1 MGAAADGAATTGGG
15 VAMTRGVFALLALA
29 MFINYIDRGNL
40 ATAAP
45 LIKGELGLDN
55 THYGILVSAFFWV
68 YTPAQLFGAWLAAR
82 LDPYRALAC
91 GLALWS
97 LATVLSGLANGF
109 VVLLGLRVLLG
120 IGESVGFPAT
130 SKMLAANVPPAQ
142 LGRAN
147 GILNSGIYF
156 GPAVGTFIGGIV
168 LTLLGWRLLFVV
180 FGGLSLLW
188 IVPWWRATRRL
199 SSAARSASAVD
210 EPSFGEM
217 LGKRELWGAAIGHA
231 TTNYPFYLLLSWL
244 PLYLVKTHGFS
255 LEAMGRL
262 TGVVYALTGAA
273 CLASS
278 WLADRRIARGAPMTR
293 VRLGMVVFSHAL
305 AAACMLACAFGG
317 IEVTIVALLVYS
329 LSPGLGGFNLYAIA
343 QTLAGPRAAGRWM
356 GLQNAIGNI
365 PGIVSPIVTGW
376 LIDWTGGYSAA
387 FLVAAFLP
395 LAGIAGWLWLVRRVE
410 PVTWSAPPAR

>member
-1 MGAAADGAATTGGG
+1 MSRAADGAATG
-15 VAMTRGVFALLALA
+15 VSGARMTRGVFALLGLA

-55 THYGILVSAFFWV
+55 TEYGVLVSAFFWV

-97 LATVLSGLANGF
+97 LATVVTGFANGF
-109 VVLLGLRVLLG
+109 AVLLGLRVLLG
-120 IGESVGFPAT
+120 VGESVSFPAT
-130 SKMLAANVPPAQ
+130 SKILAANIPPAR

-147 GILNSGIYF
+147 GFVNSGIYL
-156 GPAVGTFIGGIV
+156 GPAVGTFVGGIV
-168 LTLLGWRLLFVV
+168 LTFLGWRLLFVV
-180 FGGLSLLW
+180 FGVLSLLW
-188 IVPWWRATRRL
+188 IVPWWRATRGL
-199 SSAARSASAVD
+199 SMAARISPPAG
-210 EPSFGEM
+210 EPSFREL
-217 LGKRELWGAAIGHA
+217 LGKRELWGASIGHA

-262 TGVVYALTGAA
+262 TGVVYALAGVT

-278 WLADRRIARGAPMTR
+278 WIADRRVAAGATPTR
-293 VRLGMVVFSHAL
+293 VRLGMILFSHAL
-305 AAACMLACAFGG
+305 AAACMLACALGG
-317 IEVTIVALLVYS
+317 IEVTIVALLAYA

-356 GLQNAIGNI
+356 GLQNALGNI
-365 PGIVSPIVTGW
+365 PGILAPIITGR

-387 FLVAAFLP
+387 FLVAAVLP
-395 LAGIAGWLWLVRRVE
+395 LAGIVSWLWLVRRVA
-410 PVTWSAPPAR
+410 PVTWSKPPTL